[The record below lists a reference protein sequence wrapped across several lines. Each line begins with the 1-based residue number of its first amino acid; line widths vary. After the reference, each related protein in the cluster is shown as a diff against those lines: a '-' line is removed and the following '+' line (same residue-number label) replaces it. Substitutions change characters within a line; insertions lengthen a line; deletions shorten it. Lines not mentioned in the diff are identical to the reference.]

1 MIARWLVLAV
11 RGLSLGNSLFSLR
24 GLMGLGI
31 LAVVSFLLVMSYAG
45 LGAILQ
51 SGRERRERPQM
62 EDRYR
67 SMIEETSDI
76 IQIVS
81 PDGKFL
87 YVNRAWHNTFG
98 YSEDDLPNLTLMDL
112 LHPDERQKAQPQIG
126 VLMNEGGVIEI
137 ETRFVTKNGKT
148 IWVEGNSTCELA
160 RAEALSGRGIF
171 RSVTQ
176 RKVLSRRSIFH
187 NVTERK
193 QAEAERARLLAI
205 LEEAPDFV
213 ATTTP
218 DGKVMWINRAWRRSA
233 QPGRKVRR
241 EPDEDHR
248 SLPGMGEPN
257 PRRGHSHGDQFRH
270 MEGRG
275 GAARSQW
282 TRGSGVPNHRGAP
295 R

>member
-1 MIARWLVLAV
+1 LALTEGALIARWLVLAV
-11 RGLSLGNSLFSLR
+11 RGFSAGSSVFSLR
-24 GLMGLGI
+24 GLLGLGI

-98 YSEDDLPNLTLMDL
+98 YGDDELANLTLTDL
-112 LHPDERQKAQPQIG
+112 LHPDEREKARPQIG

-137 ETRFVTKNGKT
+137 ETRFVTKTGST
-148 IWVEGNSTCELA
+148 IWVEGNSTCEVA
-160 RAEALSGRGIF
+160 RAEVFSGRDIF

-176 RKVLSRRSIFH
+176 PRYSPGAAFFTTSPSANMGRRSVPGCWPSWKKRPISL
-187 NVTERK
+187 
-193 QAEAERARLLAI
+193 AR
-205 LEEAPDFV
+205 
-213 ATTTP
+213 
-218 DGKVMWINRAWRRSA
+218 
-233 QPGRKVRR
+233 
-241 EPDEDHR
+241 
-248 SLPGMGEPN
+248 
-257 PRRGHSHGDQFRH
+257 PRRTEKSCGSTGPS
-270 MEGRG
+270 
-275 GAARSQW
+275 GACSTW
-282 TRGSGVPNHRGAP
+282 KKSPT
-295 R
+295 